1 MKANLE
7 KLSDLERKL
16 NFTIPSDL
24 VSAKF
29 LKAYQSIQR
38 QAALPGFRK
47 GKAPLDM
54 IRKKYRESVMSD
66 VANDIIKEAYIQAL
80 TEHALNPVSFP
91 QISFDQLAEDQDFQ
105 FSATLEVQPEVTLNK
120 VDGIKVKKEKLEV
133 SDEQIADVLKNLQD
147 SKVEHKDSE
156 KDTLEN
162 GLIATINFEGFIGG
176 EALAGGKGEDYPLEI
191 GSNQFIPG
199 FEEKLIGM
207 KLGEERKITLQFPED
222 YHASDIAG
230 KEVVFDVKLN
240 KIQEKSVPELTDDFA
255 KTIGDYESLE
265 ALKKNIRESIEKREQ
280 KRIDEDFRKRL
291 LELVVENNQFEVP
304 KAQVEEQKK
313 LLLQDV
319 KQRFE
324 QQGMGEAELANY
336 AEKWADDLDKTA
348 KFMVQSG
355 YVINH
360 LAKENDVQVGDEDIR
375 KKLEEYAA
383 ESGIDVAQ
391 LEEFYKQG
399 DSRSRLSY
407 QILEEKV
414 VDQLAEAANVS
425 EVSKDKLES

>member
-1 MKANLE
+1 M
-7 KLSDLERKL
+7 
-16 NFTIPSDL
+16 
-24 VSAKF
+24 
-29 LKAYQSIQR
+29 
-38 QAALPGFRK
+38 
-47 GKAPLDM
+47 
-54 IRKKYRESVMSD
+54 
-66 VANDIIKEAYIQAL
+66 VANNVLAHVPDINDFVRGFSLLLKPNGVATFENPHL
-80 TEHALNPVSFP
+80 LN
-91 QISFDQLAEDQDFQ
+91 L
-105 FSATLEVQPEVTLNK
+105 
-120 VDGIKVKKEKLEV
+120 
-133 SDEQIADVLKNLQD
+133 
-147 SKVEHKDSE
+147 
-156 KDTLEN
+156 
-162 GLIATINFEGFIGG
+162 
-176 EALAGGKGEDYPLEI
+176 
-191 GSNQFIPG
+191 
-199 FEEKLIGM
+199 
-207 KLGEERKITLQFPED
+207 
-222 YHASDIAG
+222 
-230 KEVVFDVKLN
+230 
-240 KIQEKSVPELTDDFA
+240 
-255 KTIGDYESLE
+255 
-265 ALKKNIRESIEKREQ
+265 
-280 KRIDEDFRKRL
+280 
-291 LELVVENNQFEVP
+291 VENNQFEVP